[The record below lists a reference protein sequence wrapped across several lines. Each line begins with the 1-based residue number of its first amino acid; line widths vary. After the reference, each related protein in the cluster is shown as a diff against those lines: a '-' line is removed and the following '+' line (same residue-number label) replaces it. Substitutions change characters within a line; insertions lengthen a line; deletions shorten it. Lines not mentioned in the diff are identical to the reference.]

1 MPTLSDIAAKLGCS
15 TATVSLALRDDRRVA
30 TSTRDRVRAAAKVLG
45 YVPNPSLA
53 ALAVRRWG
61 RAPLSNESLIAVVL
75 IGIETSREQ
84 LGRNYFGEPEMIST
98 VKSRAA
104 QLGYAVEMHRLSD
117 YRSPETLRRIL
128 TARGIRGVLFTGAHP
143 PANFDLSFLDDFASV
158 MFGMTF
164 ARPFTHAIASDWTAG
179 VQLAI
184 RKLREVGYRRIGLAL
199 RPYSL
204 REKRDVV
211 LSRAL
216 LEFDQLS
223 RDIGPQ
229 PPVLLLS
236 DNEATQRV
244 EFLDWFRR
252 ERPDAVLAS
261 NALYHRWLG
270 DATLEAKPPGF
281 ACLYNQG
288 TGSTPVLSGLHH
300 PHAEEGREAV
310 DMLDHLLRYRLF
322 GVPRYPM
329 LILLSPTWQDGPIAH
344 QPGLV
349 SKRTTRSRR

>member
-1 MPTLSDIAAKLGCS
+1 MTTLADIAAKLGCS
-15 TATVSLALRDDRRVA
+15 TATVSLALRNDRRVA
-30 TSTRDRVRAAAKVLG
+30 DKTRARVQEVARELG

-61 RAPLSNESLIAVVL
+61 RAPQSNESLIAVVL
-75 IGIETSREQ
+75 VGIEASRRQ
-84 LGRNYFGEPEMIST
+84 LGRNYFGEPEMIAT
-98 VKSRAA
+98 VKARAA
-104 QLGYAVEMHRLSD
+104 RLGYAVEMHRLED

-128 TARGIRGVLFTGAHP
+128 MARGIRGVLLTGAHP
-143 PANFDLSFLDDFASV
+143 PANLDFRFLEDFASV
-158 MFGMTF
+158 MFGLSF
-164 ARPFTHAIASDWTAG
+164 ARPFTHAIASDWGAG

-184 RKLREVGYRRIGLAL
+184 SKLRAAGHRRIGLAL

-204 REKRDVV
+204 REKRDLI

-223 RDIGPQ
+223 REVGPQ

-236 DNEATQRV
+236 ENEATQKA
-244 EFLDWFRR
+244 EFLDWCRR

-261 NALYHRWLG
+261 NSIFYRWL
-270 DATLEAKPPGF
+270 AEISRRRPPEF

-288 TGSTPVLSGLHH
+288 TGNIAGLQALHH
-300 PHAEEGREAV
+300 PHDEEGREAV

-322 GVPRYPM
+322 GIPRYPM
-329 LILLSPTWQDGPIAH
+329 LILLPPTWVKAGRPAKGPSA
-344 QPGLV
+344 PAATP
-349 SKRTTRSRR
+349 KP